1 MFWKILSAT
10 VYNCRCPGCK
20 NSYKLREIF
29 ELHWRLGWA
38 CLLDSFQV
46 RVRWTWRYLATLK
59 LEVFLHLLAL
69 FYGVSFTYLFTLDK
83 GRARGDC
90 SCWSW
95 CCKVKTEGC
104 RASPPTQSTT
114 ATPVWLYSG
123 CKWSPSPPSWSLLAA
138 VRYKFYSFKFLWDVS
153 GSLVAVVFGFLQ
165 LSESKGIC
173 QQFMPYTKI
182 HFLSLHQ
189 WIMLNLL

>member
-1 MFWKILSAT
+1 MQEQLQAE
-10 VYNCRCPGCK
+10 RD
-20 NSYKLREIF
+20 LR
-29 ELHWRLGWA
+29 A
-38 CLLDSFQV
+38 
-46 RVRWTWRYLATLK
+46 A
-59 LEVFLHLLAL
+59 LEVGLSMSSGQFSSARSMDGKVPCYLEAWTVPTLAGFIL
-69 FYGVSFTYLFTLDK
+69 WSLISYLFTLDK